1 MELEPVRTPDGKE
14 EVVIRLADPDEA
26 HLIHQIT
33 MAAFAEYEHDRVPS
47 AALNET
53 VEFIRERLE
62 DGDEQ
67 ALLCIQSGRPIVVR
81 TASPEDA
88 ERVVAFVK
96 AVAAEAPYLLTT
108 EAEMA
113 VTSEQQKQW
122 LQQMADDSGKLALL
136 AEHDSEMIGF
146 LDFHN
151 GNKRRTK
158 HQGSFGMSVKKD
170 FRGQGVGTA
179 LLAALLDWAKENP
192 LIEKVCLEVV
202 AGNKNAIR
210 LYQKFGFVEEGV
222 KKKAAKIDDG
232 TYWDLI
238 LMARFVK

>member
-1 MELEPVRTPDGKE
+1 MGNIQPRRLVTASGQPI
-14 EVVIRLADPDEA
+14 VIR
-26 HLIHQIT
+26 
-33 MAAFAEYEHDRVPS
+33 
-47 AALNET
+47 
-53 VEFIRERLE
+53 
-62 DGDEQ
+62 
-67 ALLCIQSGRPIVVR
+67 
-81 TASPEDA
+81 TAWPEDA

-108 EAEMA
+108 EAE
-113 VTSEQQKQW
+113 VVTTSERQKQW
-122 LQQMADDSGKLALL
+122 LQQIMNDPGKLAIV
-136 AEHDSEMIGF
+136 AEQEGDIIGF

-151 GNKRRTK
+151 GNKQRTK

-170 FRGQGVGTA
+170 FRDQGIGTA

-202 AGNKNAIR
+202 ADNTNAIR

>member
-1 MELEPVRTPDGKE
+1 MGNIQPRRLVTASGQPI
-14 EVVIRLADPDEA
+14 VIR
-26 HLIHQIT
+26 
-33 MAAFAEYEHDRVPS
+33 
-47 AALNET
+47 
-53 VEFIRERLE
+53 
-62 DGDEQ
+62 
-67 ALLCIQSGRPIVVR
+67 
-81 TASPEDA
+81 TAWPEDA

-96 AVAAEAPYLLTT
+96 EVAAEAPYLLTT

-113 VTSEQQKQW
+113 VTSERQKQW
-122 LQQMADDSGKLALL
+122 LQQIMDDPGKLAIV
-136 AEHDSEMIGF
+136 AEHDGEIIGS

-151 GNKRRTK
+151 GHKLRTR
-158 HQGSFGMSVKKD
+158 HQGFFGMSVKNG
-170 FRGQGVGTA
+170 FRGQGIGAA

-202 AGNKNAIR
+202 ADNTNAIR

>member
-1 MELEPVRTPDGKE
+1 MGNIQPRRLVTASGQPI
-14 EVVIRLADPDEA
+14 VIR
-26 HLIHQIT
+26 
-33 MAAFAEYEHDRVPS
+33 
-47 AALNET
+47 
-53 VEFIRERLE
+53 
-62 DGDEQ
+62 
-67 ALLCIQSGRPIVVR
+67 
-81 TASPEDA
+81 TAWPEDA
-88 ERVVAFVK
+88 ERIVAFVK
-96 AVAAEAPYLLTT
+96 AVTAEALYLLTT
-108 EAEMA
+108 EAE
-113 VTSEQQKQW
+113 VTVTEDQQRQW
-122 LQQMADDSGKLALL
+122 LQKMADDPGKLALL
-136 AEHDSEMIGF
+136 AEHDGEMIGF

-158 HQGSFGMSVKKD
+158 HQGSFGMSVKNG
-170 FRGQGVGTA
+170 FRGQGIGAA

-202 AGNKNAIR
+202 ADNTNAIR

>member
-1 MELEPVRTPDGKE
+1 MGIDDLINDDHAIVRNCSGPYTTFGPGNRKQGGFPMGNIQPRRL
-14 EVVIRLADPDEA
+14 VTASGQPIVIR
-26 HLIHQIT
+26 
-33 MAAFAEYEHDRVPS
+33 
-47 AALNET
+47 
-53 VEFIRERLE
+53 
-62 DGDEQ
+62 
-67 ALLCIQSGRPIVVR
+67 
-81 TASPEDA
+81 TAWPEDA

-108 EAEMA
+108 EAE
-113 VTSEQQKQW
+113 VVTTSERQKQW
-122 LQQMADDSGKLALL
+122 LQQIMNDPGKLAIV
-136 AEHDSEMIGF
+136 AEQEGDIIGF

-151 GNKRRTK
+151 GNKQRTK

-170 FRGQGVGTA
+170 FRDQGIGTA

-202 AGNKNAIR
+202 ADNTNAIR

>member
-1 MELEPVRTPDGKE
+1 MGNIAPR
-14 EVVIRLADPDEA
+14 RLATA
-26 HLIHQIT
+26 
-33 MAAFAEYEHDRVPS
+33 
-47 AALNET
+47 
-53 VEFIRERLE
+53 
-62 DGDEQ
+62 
-67 ALLCIQSGRPIVVR
+67 SGQPMVVR
-81 TASPEDA
+81 TARPEDA
-88 ERVVAFVK
+88 GRVVAFVK
-96 AVAAEAPYLLTT
+96 AVIAEAPYLLTM
-108 EAEMA
+108 EAE
-113 VTSEQQKQW
+113 VTVTEEQQRQW
-122 LQQMADDSGKLALL
+122 LQQMADDPGKLALL

-222 KKKAAKIDDG
+222 KKKAVKIDDK
-232 TYWDLI
+232 TYWDLVM
-238 LMARFVK
+238 MALFVV